1 MSKVSN
7 WLYVAA
13 ASLAVAAC
21 GGSDKKE
28 AASNAS
34 KASLEGNM
42 PSSEVVLA
50 MYDNNMMLVAD
61 TLKLENNTF
70 KFDFAIAEGNP
81 EFVYVISGE
90 DVVVPVL
97 LEAGAQVKIDVDAEG
112 KVKMEGSDASL
123 KLMESQNEYYA
134 VTAKLDSLASQLA
147 TASSSKASTIKKQM
161 VNEYLAYHRTATKYV
176 MENSHS
182 LTVIPVL
189 YRTLP
194 VGAEI
199 WPVFNQETAP
209 YLYKQIADSLSEN
222 YPSSRYVQALKMAA
236 ESGFNQKELQKL
248 IDKAEVSGIL
258 DIELPGLDGKN
269 KKLSEMDSKVILLYF
284 WTSAQTKQN
293 LFNVEIL
300 KPIYEKYH
308 SKGFDIYQVSLDTDK
323 VHWATTIMGQEL
335 PWTNVCDTRG
345 AASPYVSLYNLYYQ
359 TEDGNVGIAVPSA
372 FVISNGELIDGQIVD
387 EASFKRLLDKLLK

>member
-1 MSKVSN
+1 MSKVSKF
-7 WLYVAA
+7 LYVAA

-28 AASNAS
+28 AAPSAT
-34 KASLEGNM
+34 KATLEGNM

-61 TLKLENNTF
+61 TLKLEKNTF
-70 KFDFAIAEGNP
+70 EFDFTIAEGNP
-81 EFVYVISGE
+81 EFIYVISGN

-97 LEAGAQVKIDVDAEG
+97 LEAGAEVKVAVDSLG
-112 KVKMEGSDASL
+112 NVNVEGSEASL
-123 KLMESQNEYYA
+123 KLMESQKEYYE
-134 VTAKLDSLASQLA
+134 VSDKLNSLASQLA

-199 WPVFNQETAP
+199 WPVFSQDTAP

-222 YPSSRYVQALKMAA
+222 YPSSRYVQALKMNAQ
-236 ESGFNQKELQKL
+236 SGFNQMELQKL
-248 IDKAEVSGIL
+248 IDQAEVSGIL

-269 KKLSEMDSKVILLYF
+269 KKLSEVDSKVVLLYF
-284 WTSAQTKQN
+284 WTAQQAKQN

-300 KPIYEKYH
+300 KPLYEKYH
-308 SKGFDIYQVSLDTDK
+308 KRGFDIFQVSLDTDK
-323 VHWATTIMGQEL
+323 VKWATTIMGQEL

-345 AASPYVSLYNLYYQ
+345 AASPYVSMYNLYYQ
-359 TEDGNVGIAVPSA
+359 TEAGNVGVAVPAA
-372 FVISNGELIDGQIVD
+372 FVIHNGELIDGQVVD
-387 EASFKRLLDKLLK
+387 EASFKKLLEQLL

>member
-1 MSKVSN
+1 MSKVSKF
-7 WLYVAA
+7 LYVAA

-28 AASNAS
+28 AAPSAT
-34 KASLEGNM
+34 KATLEGNM

-61 TLKLENNTF
+61 TLKLEKNTF
-70 KFDFAIAEGNP
+70 EFDFTIAEGNP
-81 EFVYVISGE
+81 EFIYVISGN

-97 LEAGAQVKIDVDAEG
+97 LEAGADVKVAVDSLG
-112 KVKMEGSDASL
+112 NVNVEGSEASL
-123 KLMESQNEYYA
+123 KLMESQKEYYE
-134 VTAKLDSLASQLA
+134 VSDKLNSLASQLA

-248 IDKAEVSGIL
+248 IDKRFKVVGYHFTVMNDVVGLHE
-258 DIELPGLDGKN
+258 IE
-269 KKLSEMDSKVILLYF
+269 
-284 WTSAQTKQN
+284 
-293 LFNVEIL
+293 
-300 KPIYEKYH
+300 
-308 SKGFDIYQVSLDTDK
+308 
-323 VHWATTIMGQEL
+323 
-335 PWTNVCDTRG
+335 
-345 AASPYVSLYNLYYQ
+345 
-359 TEDGNVGIAVPSA
+359 AVM
-372 FVISNGELIDGQIVD
+372 
-387 EASFKRLLDKLLK
+387 